1 MRVCRTYFLSFGA
14 CDATYLKYLPHKQ
27 ISIYSLCTDDAS
39 TVLLASDEAEN
50 YGTTEKNSTYGH
62 NLANFIPTT
71 AVTHCDML
79 FWADHSA
86 LSHRWTALQCCRTFR
101 FKKHP
106 KLILTPLFQSTPI
119 SFGQIGQSQTSRI
132 IGSSWSSSK
141 MWDIDFAHKINLL
154 IFRNFR
160 IFGLGL
166 PYYFDQCENI
176 SKFKKMF

>member
-1 MRVCRTYFLSFGA
+1 MTHQQCSWPVTKQKIMENNWEKLMVIA
-14 CDATYLKYLPHKQ
+14 LP
-27 ISIYSLCTDDAS
+27 ISSRY
-39 TVLLASDEAEN
+39 
-50 YGTTEKNSTYGH
+50 Y
-62 NLANFIPTT
+62 

-79 FWADHSA
+79 FWADPSA
-86 LSHRWTALQCCRTFR
+86 LSHQWTALQCCRTFR

-132 IGSSWSSSK
+132 FGSSWSSSK
-141 MWDIDFAHKINLL
+141 MWDIGFAHKINLL

-166 PYYFDQCENI
+166 PYYFDQCGNI
-176 SKFKKMF
+176 SKLKRNVFKVRNIII